1 MVGKAAFKTLKA
13 QLKVTNGNW
22 NGQATW
28 PNSVVLHM
36 LQCVTCS
43 AWQTLNAYDI
53 DVMGYKVCFFTLKE
67 IVDGDVNEN
76 EKKSRGFSQDD
87 DEEDDE
93 DDDIPGKE

>member
-1 MVGKAAFKTLKA
+1 
-13 QLKVTNGNW
+13 
-22 NGQATW
+22 
-28 PNSVVLHM
+28 M

-43 AWQTLNAYDI
+43 AWQTLNAYDT

-93 DDDIPGKE
+93 DDDIPGKEQLGFLSFWSLNFGFF